1 MVVVVLGVRFWKLDT
16 LQSEVY
22 GDISIVYEYIHDI
35 VIGHWPFYFSLSSG
49 PLYHYLVFP
58 LVSIAGMNYFG
69 FKLASVLA
77 SLAALGFTYL
87 FARRLMESAFAIL
100 ATFITGIS
108 FWFLIFSRLGNIQVI
123 VPLLTMAALWLLL
136 RFIQDH
142 RRADLYAC
150 ALVASLGLYAY
161 PSAFVLPGT
170 VAVTLL
176 ALYTTGFRMKLAE
189 WAWFLVICAVTVMP
203 FIFIVLHD
211 PSNFTNGYLG
221 GKIQAGANAASV
233 LFGNLL
239 RAFGAYHFA
248 GDTVSRSNPLGRPQL
263 DFISGILLLLGLI
276 YWLQRPRRRY
286 GLLLLVPFVLLHIPS
301 ILVLS
306 NTSEVPSASRALGVA
321 PIAYV
326 LVAGGL
332 WYFYEFL
339 RRRRGA
345 TTAWVASL
353 IMLSLMVSAN
363 LVNYFGNYIHNLP
376 YENTPVARQ
385 LTQYVDML
393 PPETQIYLAGCCWE
407 YGMPEPKSVQYEMAR
422 PQNLHQIDPN
432 ELSCLSMDALLGP
445 AVMIWSDT
453 QELPAPG
460 LSNCANRFPA
470 QLFTGARG
478 QPLFHAATVQ
488 GLQLV
493 AAPTGETPSFADG
506 ETNGLI
512 EQGVIWNNEVVLARF
527 SPLDIGRIED
537 AVDGNV
543 DTLMRGSEANPMVIE
558 FEFSQP
564 RAASTLSLT
573 VGTMEHFA
581 VRVVLTYSDR
591 STTEINKDYTNLP
604 SDPTVE
610 IVLPTSEKLIQT
622 LRIEITDIRATP
634 GEGFHIH
641 VREIKLE

>member
-1 MVVVVLGVRFWKLDT
+1 MVVVVLVVRFWKLDT

-35 VIGHWPFYFSLSSG
+35 VIGHWPSYFSLSSG
-49 PLYHYLVFP
+49 PLYHYLIMPV
-58 LVSIAGMNYFG
+58 VWIAGMNYFG
-69 FKLASVLA
+69 FKLASVLT

-87 FARRLMESAFAIL
+87 FARRLMGSAFAIL

-108 FWFLIFSRLGNIQVI
+108 FWFLIFSRLGNIQII
-123 VPLLTMAALWLLL
+123 VPLLTMATLWLLI
-136 RFIQDH
+136 RYIQDH
-142 RRADLYAC
+142 RRTDLIAC

-161 PSAFVLPGT
+161 PSSFVLAAT
-170 VAVTLL
+170 VALTLL
-176 ALYTTGFRMKLAE
+176 ALHATGFRMKTAD
-189 WAWFLVICAVTVMP
+189 WGWFLAICVISAIP

-239 RAFGAYHFA
+239 RALGAYHFA

-263 DFISGILLLLGLI
+263 DFISGILFLLGVI
-276 YWLQRPRRRY
+276 FWLRGPRRRY

-306 NTSEVPSASRALGVA
+306 NTTEVPSASRALGVA
-321 PIAYV
+321 PITYV

-332 WYFYEFL
+332 WNFYEFL
-339 RRRRGA
+339 RKRRGA

-353 IMLSLMVSAN
+353 VMLSLMVSAN

-393 PPETQIYLAGCCWE
+393 PPETQIYLVGCCWE

-422 PQNLHQIDPN
+422 PDNLHQIDPN
-432 ELSCLSMDALLGP
+432 ELSCLSLDALLGP

-460 LSNCANRFPA
+460 LSNCTNRFPA
-470 QLFTGARG
+470 QLFTGPRG
-478 QPLFHAATVQ
+478 QPLFHAAPIL

-493 AAPTGETPSFADG
+493 AAPTGETPNSGD
-506 ETNGLI
+506 EESNGLI

-537 AVDGNV
+537 AVDGSV
-543 DTLMRGSEANPMVIE
+543 ETLMRGRDANPMVIE

-564 RAASTLSLT
+564 RTASTLSLT
-573 VGTMEHFA
+573 IGTIEHFT
-581 VRVVLTYSDR
+581 VRVVITYADS
-591 STTEINKDYTNLP
+591 SSTEIYKDYTNLP

-610 IVLPTSEKLIQT
+610 ISLPASENLIQI
-622 LRIEITDIRATP
+622 LRIEITDIRAVP